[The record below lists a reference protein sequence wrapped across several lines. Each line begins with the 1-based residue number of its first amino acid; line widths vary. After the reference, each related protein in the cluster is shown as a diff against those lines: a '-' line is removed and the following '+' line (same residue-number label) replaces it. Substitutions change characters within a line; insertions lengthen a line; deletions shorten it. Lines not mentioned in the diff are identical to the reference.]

1 MNSLLL
7 DSESAHDYPDRGP
20 VVFAVTTGTL
30 VLATVFVAARLAC
43 RRFIVRQ
50 VSWDDY
56 FIVIAWLLAFGLS
69 FAIDYGATKGLGRH
83 DADIAA
89 EDWQPLRRSEYA
101 FTVLYN
107 PALMGFKTSVLIFY
121 LRLSKNTQKVLRLAS
136 WAVLI
141 IVNLAGT
148 VLTLLNIFQCR
159 PVEAAFNVTDT
170 PGQCIPLL
178 TEFICSAPVNIV
190 TDLAILALP
199 LPVLTGMRLPPRQK
213 IILIATFTLGI
224 FVTIVDVVR
233 IYYLQ
238 KAISD
243 ATSSTLSSDNNV
255 DASFGISPEF
265 AWNASLAL
273 LWSAVEVNI
282 GIACACIPT
291 LKPLII
297 RILPAMLIDPDGST
311 RRASETADVTPTVQS
326 YQHEPTAAAE
336 NVARDGHSTSSRTH
350 EPESDIDAQ
359 ISGVEFLTTPDMVLD
374 RNHPYVPNTAT
385 TGSLDASGVY
395 FGFVNMRKP
404 KSMVRTSVRDSFKYC
419 TIVSILFLLWGFS
432 YGLLNT
438 LSNVVAEISH
448 MTVPETL
455 GLTSIYFG
463 AGYFFGP
470 LLVGEWILRHDEHQ
484 RREKSRRNSSFD
496 DSTGG
501 FKATFMLGL
510 CIYGIGTI
518 IFWPSAVLT
527 SFPGFLI
534 SNFVVG
540 FGLAVLETAANPFII
555 LCGPMDYAEMRLLLS
570 QGLQAVSTV
579 ISGLLAQRVFFVQL
593 STREFI
599 GASTLVDVQ
608 WTFLAIT
615 LLCVG
620 LALFFYYMPLPEV
633 TDAEM
638 ENSTRYIPVDPKKR
652 SLFGYQLRTW
662 SLALAVLAQ
671 WTYVAGQETMS
682 IFFKDILQPNV
693 NSSAS
698 TNPTNMIRDST
709 SPGTDGLALSI
720 SDYGLIAHTAFA
732 VSRFLAA
739 YLAYLSPTHSKV
751 PQPRTIL
758 NLCTGFSIISGVLV
772 SAIRPSNP
780 NLLAIPVILFFF
792 FEGPMWPLIY
802 TLGLRG
808 QGKRTKRAAAFITM
822 GASGPA
828 FWPFVVYGIH
838 QRGASYQTAFVLVPA
853 LLVITG
859 FFALFLDLKHDAR
872 ALVDARVGPEQQQ
885 KIQDRANHEMDLDAI
900 IAARRRASVNG
911 LTDPTLEFEK
921 GSLGREKG
929 SRFKRR

>member
-7 DSESAHDYPDRGP
+7 DRGLAHDYPDRGP

-30 VLATVFVAARLAC
+30 VLATVFVVARLTC
-43 RRFIVRQ
+43 RTFIVRQ

-56 FIVIAWLLAFGLS
+56 FIVIAWFLAFGLS

-83 DADIAA
+83 DADIHAD
-89 EDWQPLRRSEYA
+89 DWDPLRRSEYA

-107 PALMGFKTSVLIFY
+107 PALMAFKTSILVFY

-141 IVNLAGT
+141 IVNLAGI
-148 VLTLLNIFQCR
+148 VLTLLNIFQCH
-159 PVEAAFNVTDT
+159 PVQAAFNLTDP
-170 PGQCIPLL
+170 PGRCIPLL

-199 LPVLTGMRLPPRQK
+199 LPVLTS
-213 IILIATFTLGI
+213 I
-224 FVTIVDVVR
+224 FVTVVDVVR

-243 ATSSTLSSDNNV
+243 ASSSTISGKNNS
-255 DASFGISPEF
+255 DASFGVSPEF

-273 LWSAVEVNI
+273 LWSAVEVNV

-311 RRASETADVTPTVQS
+311 RRASDTADVTPTVQS
-326 YQHEPTAAAE
+326 TVQSYRHDSIAVPPTAA
-336 NVARDGHSTSSRTH
+336 RDGLSTPSRTA
-350 EPESDIDAQ
+350 EPEDDFNAQ
-359 ISGVEFLTTPDMVLD
+359 ISALEFLTTPDMVID
-374 RNHPYVPNTAT
+374 RNNHPITNTAT
-385 TGSLDASGVY
+385 TGSLEASGVY

-470 LLVGEWILRHDEHQ
+470 LLVGEWILRHDEHR
-484 RREKSRRNSSFD
+484 RREKLRRNSSFD

-501 FKATFMLGL
+501 FKATF
-510 CIYGIGTI
+510 
-518 IFWPSAVLT
+518 
-527 SFPGFLI
+527 
-534 SNFVVG
+534 
-540 FGLAVLETAANPFII
+540 TAANPFIA

-570 QGLQAVSTV
+570 QGVQGVATV
-579 ISGLLAQRVFFVQL
+579 ISGVLAQRVFFVQL
-593 STREFI
+593 SAREFI

-638 ENSTRYIPVDPKKR
+638 ENSTRYLPVDPKKP
-652 SLFGYQLRTW
+652 SFFGFQLRTW

-671 WTYVAGQETMS
+671 WFYVASQETMS
-682 IFFKDILQPNV
+682 IFFRDLLTPDVGSRAGSGPTNIVRGTSPE
-693 NSSAS
+693 S
-698 TNPTNMIRDST
+698 TN
-709 SPGTDGLALSI
+709 GLSLSI
-720 SDYGLIAHTAFA
+720 ADYGLVAHTAFA
-732 VSRFLAA
+732 LSRFIAA
-739 YLAYLSPTHSKV
+739 YLAYLSPTHPKI
-751 PQPRTIL
+751 PQPRTVL
-758 NLCTGFSIISGVLV
+758 NIC
-772 SAIRPSNP
+772 
-780 NLLAIPVILFFF
+780 
-792 FEGPMWPLIY
+792 
-802 TLGLRG
+802 
-808 QGKRTKRAAAFITM
+808 KRTKRAAAFITM

-838 QRGASYQTAFVLVPA
+838 QRGVSYQTAFVLVPA
-853 LLVITG
+853 LLVMTG
-859 FFALFLDLKHDAR
+859 FFSLFLDLKHDAR
-872 ALVDARVGPEQQQ
+872 ALVDARVGPEQQR
-885 KIQDRANHEMDLDAI
+885 KIQDRANREMDLSAI
-900 IAARRRASVNG
+900 IARRRRASVNG
-911 LTDPTLEFEK
+911 LGNPSLDYEK
-921 GSLGREKG
+921 A
-929 SRFKRR
+929 

>member
-7 DSESAHDYPDRGP
+7 DRGPTHEYPDRGP

-56 FIVIAWLLAFGLS
+56 FIVIAWFFAFGLS
-69 FAIDYGATKGLGRH
+69 FAIDYSATKGLGRH
-83 DADIAA
+83 DADIPAS
-89 EDWQPLRRSEYA
+89 DWDPLRRSEYA

-107 PALMGFKTSVLIFY
+107 PALMAFKTSVLVFY

-136 WAVLI
+136 WGVLI

-148 VLTLLNIFQCR
+148 VLTLLNIFQCD
-159 PVEAAFNVTDT
+159 PVESAFNMTDS
-170 PGQCIPLL
+170 PGRCIPLL

-213 IILIATFTLGI
+213 IILIMTFAVGI

-243 ATSSTLSSDNNV
+243 ASSSTLSGNYDLNT
-255 DASFGISPEF
+255 SFGNSPEF

-273 LWSAVEVNI
+273 LWSAVEVNV

-311 RRASETADVTPTVQS
+311 RRASDTADVTPTVQS
-326 YQHEPTAAAE
+326 YQHEPAATTS
-336 NVARDGHSTSSRTH
+336 NVTRDGLSTSSQTH

-359 ISGVEFLTTPDMVLD
+359 ISAMEFLTTPDMVMD
-374 RNHPYVPNTAT
+374 RNHPHITNTAT
-385 TGSLDASGVY
+385 TSSLEVSGVY

-404 KSMVRTSVRDSFKYC
+404 KSLVRTSVRESFKYC
-419 TIVSILFLLWGFS
+419 TVVSILFLLWGFS

-470 LLVGEWILRHDEHQ
+470 LLVGEWILRHDEHR
-484 RREKSRRNSSFD
+484 RREKMRRNSSFD

-501 FKATFMLGL
+501 FKATIMLGL

-518 IFWPSAVLT
+518 IFWPCAVLT

-540 FGLAVLETAANPFII
+540 FGLAVLETAANPFIA

-570 QGLQAVSTV
+570 QGIQAVSTV
-579 ISGLLAQRVFFVQL
+579 LSGLLAEKVFFVQL
-593 STREFI
+593 STSEYI
-599 GASTLVDVQ
+599 GASTLLDVQ

-638 ENSTRYIPVDPKKR
+638 ENLTRYIPVDPKKP
-652 SLFGYQLRTW
+652 SFFGFQLRTW

-671 WTYVAGQETMS
+671 WTYVASQEIMS
-682 IFFKDILQPNV
+682 LFFQDIIKPNV
-693 NSSAS
+693 RSTTGASPTNIVRDTSSAS
-698 TNPTNMIRDST
+698 T
-709 SPGTDGLALSI
+709 DGLRLSI
-720 SDYGLIAHTAFA
+720 SDYGLVAHTAFA
-732 VSRFLAA
+732 LSRFLAA
-739 YLAYLSPTHSKV
+739 YLAYLSPTHPKV

-772 SAIRPSNP
+772 AAIRPSNP
-780 NLLAIPVILFFF
+780 DLLTIPVILFIF

-838 QRGASYQTAFVLVPA
+838 QRGVSYQTAFVLVPA

-859 FFALFLDLKHDAR
+859 FFSLFLDLKHDAR

-885 KIQDRANHEMDLDAI
+885 KIQDRANREMDLDAI

-911 LTDPTLEFEK
+911 LSDPTLEYEK
-921 GSLGREKG
+921 ASFGQVTGN
-929 SRFKRR
+929 RFYQR